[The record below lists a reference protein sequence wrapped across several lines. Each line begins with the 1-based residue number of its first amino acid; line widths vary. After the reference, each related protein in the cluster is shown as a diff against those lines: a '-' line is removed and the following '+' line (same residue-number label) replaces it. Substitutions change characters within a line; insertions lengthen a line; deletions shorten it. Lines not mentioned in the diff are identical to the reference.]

1 VPATG
6 SDSTV
11 TGRRLLGPLGTRLT
25 LAFLTVAMTAVAVF
39 AALIVVASRSE
50 VTTLSNQ
57 HRRDDLAATAAAAA
71 EAYVRAGG
79 WEDADLFSVAS
90 VAARGQATLFVLDA
104 DGEVIAAPTDELAAM
119 MARMHGLDPVDA
131 VDAPRAEPVSEA
143 VIVDGR
149 AVGAVVLRF
158 PTETMDA
165 ERHVRDALSRAALTG
180 IIVSG
185 AVALIVAVYVS
196 IRVTRPVIAL
206 TSAAGDLAAGRRD
219 SRVDLTGA
227 PGELRSLADAFNE
240 MADHLDREDQLRR
253 NLLADVAHELR
264 TPLTILQGNTEAM
277 LDGIDEPAPAA
288 IASLHDE
295 VLRLSRLVAD
305 LETLAAAEAAGLQL
319 DSVPVDLSDI
329 VRNTVDL
336 LGPLAQDADITIDV
350 VGDPAPT
357 KGDPDRLQQIVVNL
371 ITNSVKF
378 TPPGGRVT
386 IATTT
391 EAGRAILR
399 IADTGPGLRDDELP
413 HLFERFWR
421 GHTTAKAPGS
431 GIGLAIVAELVAAH
445 HGTLDAANS
454 AVGGAEFT
462 ITLPASPEYAD
473 ATPS

>member
-1 VPATG
+1 
-6 SDSTV
+6 V
-11 TGRRLLGPLGTRLT
+11 T
-25 LAFLTVAMTAVAVF
+25 
-39 AALIVVASRSE
+39 S
-50 VTTLSNQ
+50 LSNQ

-71 EAYVRAGG
+71 DAYVRAGG
-79 WEDADLFSVAS
+79 WEGADLFSVAS

-104 DGEVIAAPTDELAAM
+104 DGDVIAAPTDELAAM
-119 MARMHGLDPVDA
+119 MARMHGLDPIEA
-131 VDAPRAEPVSEA
+131 VDTPRAEPVSQA
-143 VIVDGR
+143 VTVNGR

-158 PTETMDA
+158 PTETQDA

-180 IIVSG
+180 ILVSG
-185 AVALIVAVYVS
+185 TVALIVAVYVS

-219 SRVDLTGA
+219 TRVDLTGA

-264 TPLTILQGNTEAM
+264 TPLTILQGNTEAL

-295 VLRLSRLVAD
+295 VMRLGRLVAD
-305 LETLAAAEAAGLQL
+305 LETLAAAEAAGLRL
-319 DSVPVDLSDI
+319 HTVPVDLAEI

-336 LGPLAQDADITIDV
+336 LGPLAEEADITIDV

-357 KGDPDRLQQIVVNL
+357 NADPDRLQQIVVNL
-371 ITNSVKF
+371 ITNALKF

-391 EAGRAILR
+391 ELERAILR

-421 GHTTAKAPGS
+421 GHGAAKAPGT
-431 GIGLAIVAELVAAH
+431 GVGLAVVAELVAAH
-445 HGTLDAANS
+445 HGTLDATNRAE
-454 AVGGAEFT
+454 GGAEFT
-462 ITLPASPEYAD
+462 ITLPSSRKHEN
-473 ATPS
+473 ATSS